1 MSIFY
6 HTFSV
11 FAVTFVT
18 QAYYKNIISYFVP
31 HINTKQI
38 VTKVTDRTLLS
49 CYNKAEIK
57 AQGGYKM
64 SIFNVFARK
73 DINEGVRSFRES
85 KNAILLDV
93 RTREEYA
100 SGHIEGSRNL
110 PLDEIDKVDS
120 VIKDKN
126 TPLYI
131 HCLSGGRSAR
141 AAAYLKGKGY
151 REGHDIGGIGSYR
164 GKIVV

>member
-1 MSIFY
+1 MIKIPETLAGCN
-6 HTFSV
+6 HI
-11 FAVTFVT
+11 
-18 QAYYKNIISYFVP
+18 KGIIHKRNILRRHCI
-31 HINTKQI
+31 I
-38 VTKVTDRTLLS
+38 
-49 CYNKAEIK
+49 
-57 AQGGYKM
+57 
-64 SIFNVFARK
+64 
-73 DINEGVRSFRES
+73 
-85 KNAILLDV
+85 DV

-110 PLDEIDKVDS
+110 PFDEIDKVDS

-126 TPLYI
+126 APLYV

-151 REGHDIGGIGSYR
+151 REVHDIGGIGSYR

>member
-1 MSIFY
+1 
-6 HTFSV
+6 
-11 FAVTFVT
+11 
-18 QAYYKNIISYFVP
+18 
-31 HINTKQI
+31 
-38 VTKVTDRTLLS
+38 
-49 CYNKAEIK
+49 
-57 AQGGYKM
+57 M
-64 SIFNVFARK
+64 SIFNIFARK
-73 DINEGVRSFRES
+73 DINEGVRNFRES

-126 TPLYI
+126 TPLYV

-141 AAAYLKGKGY
+141 AAAYLKSKGY
-151 REGHDIGGIGSYR
+151 REVHDIGGIGSYS
-164 GKIVV
+164 GKIVL

>member
-6 HTFSV
+6 
-11 FAVTFVT
+11 
-18 QAYYKNIISYFVP
+18 I
-31 HINTKQI
+31 
-38 VTKVTDRTLLS
+38 
-49 CYNKAEIK
+49 
-57 AQGGYKM
+57 
-64 SIFNVFARK
+64 FARK
-73 DINEGVRSFRES
+73 DINEGVRSFREN

-100 SGHIEGSRNL
+100 SGHIEGSRNF

-126 TPLYI
+126 TPLYV

-141 AAAYLKGKGY
+141 AVAYLRGKGY
-151 REGHDIGGIGSYR
+151 KDVHDIGGIGSYS

>member
-6 HTFSV
+6 HAFFVS
-11 FAVTFVT
+11 AVTFVT
-18 QAYYKNIISYFVP
+18 PAYYKNIVSYFVP
-31 HINTKQI
+31 HINAKQLVI
-38 VTKVTDRTLLS
+38 KVTDGTLLS
-49 CYNKAEIK
+49 CYNKAVIK
-57 AQGGYKM
+57 IQGGYKM
-64 SIFNVFARK
+64 SIFHRFARK
-73 DINEGVRSFRES
+73 DINEGVRNFRES

-151 REGHDIGGIGSYR
+151 REVHDIGGIGSYR